1 MTVYSLYEN
10 RPTLPTDR
18 RTDPFLSQHQSA
30 KQEIVAASDAG
41 ALTALRCVLSTGTFR
56 DDADTNRLVYLSTAH
71 RALRCAMAAVSI
83 SHLPHSL
90 PDCPYE
96 TDTFFFI
103 SQALRDPDLGE
114 ALAAVAPAMTLDQI
128 QREERHLVA
137 TENSPNNGGFDSY
150 GNPVPVEGRD
160 QRTGYPGNETNYTY
174 GYGAEGTDDPHASEG
189 ERLLAMRHE
198 EDATR
203 EAPLVSMCKALGE
216 LYRQLPLLAER
227 DVRVVGGGGSN
238 PTQDGT
244 GTARAFLDAIC
255 EWEHSV
261 SSLAAMLELLGAI
274 SGSGEAGKQDAFSRL
289 QTPPPGSA
297 VAWDH
302 FLSAVSGYNRC
313 VLHFSNPNTVYCSSL
328 SALVTFP
335 SCKTTIHQM

>member
-1 MTVYSLYEN
+1 LRFVNRYFPRRRGHEPAGLPKHRAPSASLRDGCGKYF
-10 RPTLPTDR
+10 
-18 RTDPFLSQHQSA
+18 PF
-30 KQEIVAASDAG
+30 
-41 ALTALRCVLSTGTFR
+41 TTFR
-56 DDADTNRLVYLSTAH
+56 
-71 RALRCAMAAVSI
+71 
-83 SHLPHSL
+83 L

-160 QRTGYPGNETNYTY
+160 QRTGYLGNETNYTY